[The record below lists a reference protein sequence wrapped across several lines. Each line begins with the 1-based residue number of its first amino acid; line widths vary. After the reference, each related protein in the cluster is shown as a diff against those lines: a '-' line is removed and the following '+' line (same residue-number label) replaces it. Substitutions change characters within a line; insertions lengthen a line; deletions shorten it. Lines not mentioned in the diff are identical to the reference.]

1 MNWRRLLHQSNLT
14 IYGYAERVRA
24 YRLKFHYIISPFDL
38 VYKKNGSNR
47 IQTNRLKQFFRFV
60 GMKPGHRARFLTSL
74 MELGVEDGRWEGD
87 GPLSEKQQI
96 RLWKPPY
103 RARAPP

>member
-1 MNWRRLLHQSNLT
+1 MNWRRLLHQANLT

-47 IQTNRLKQFFRFV
+47 IQTNRLKRFFRFV
-60 GMKPGHRARFLTSL
+60 GMTRPGHRASFLTSL
-74 MELGVEDGRWEGD
+74 MELGVEGGRWEGD
-87 GPLSEKQQI
+87 GPLSEKQQS
-96 RLWKPPY
+96 RLSKHFGLKQL
-103 RARAPP
+103 